1 MTAVS
6 RPLPE
11 GRSVRATL
19 TRWRSWEALAFPA
32 VLGLAAVAYLVNLTV
47 SGYGNLYY
55 AAAAQA
61 GAQSWASWFFGSL
74 DAGDF
79 ITIDKPPLST
89 MVLGLSVRVFGL
101 SSWSVLAPQAL
112 MGIAAVAILYLS
124 VRRTFG
130 VPAAVIAGVVFALTP
145 AAVLMF
151 RYDNP
156 DALLTLLLVGAAAS
170 LLRALEDGRWRWLV
184 AAAALVGF
192 AFSTKFLQAYL
203 VLPAFALTWAIA
215 GPGSSRRRAA
225 GLLVA
230 ALVVAVTSLWWV
242 VAMELIPAGSRPY
255 IGGSTTDSALEL
267 LLGYDGLGRILGQGG
282 GGATAGAGGGGGTG
296 FSGDPGILR
305 LLNAEMGG
313 QTAWF
318 LVASLVGLIAGLV
331 ARWRAPRTDPAR
343 AAFLLWGGW
352 LVVTALVFSFMSGII
367 HSYYTVALAP
377 AIGALTGAGLVTA
390 WRARERLAARSAL
403 AIAIAASGVTAWL
416 LLERVPAFWPGLGIL
431 ALGVGL
437 AAAIVV
443 ALPPARTH
451 RRLPLAAATAALV
464 VLMAGPA
471 AFAIDTIQTAYR
483 GGDVAAGP
491 QAAGDRFAARTGIP
505 PGGAADGGLPSGGT
519 ADDGGV
525 PPDRTADDGGAQP
538 GGTAVDGGAP
548 QVGTTDGSGVASG
561 LTDYLAAERG
571 DATWIVAVTG
581 AEQAATIQLA
591 TGMPVMAMGG
601 FSGSDPTPTVDE
613 LRAWIADGS
622 LRFVMVGAGGQ
633 AGGDG
638 GRAGDRTGTGEVAA
652 WVQDACTLVDL
663 AGVSGLYDC
672 SGAN

>member
-1 MTAVS
+1 MTSTS
-6 RPLPE
+6 RPITEVQAVRAALT
-11 GRSVRATL
+11 RSVPWGT
-19 TRWRSWEALAFPA
+19 LAFGG
-32 VLGLAAVAYLVNLTV
+32 VIGLAAVTYLVNLTV

-61 GAQSWASWFFGSL
+61 GSQSWTAWFFGSL

-367 HSYYTVALAP
+367 HSYYAVALAP
-377 AIGALTGAGLVTA
+377 AIAALTGAGLVTA
-390 WRARERLAARSAL
+390 WRARDRIAARAGLAA
-403 AIAIAASGVTAWL
+403 AIAASAGTAWL
-416 LLERVPAFWPGLGIL
+416 LLDRVPTFWPGLGIAAL
-431 ALGVGL
+431 AVGL

-443 ALPPARTH
+443 MLPPARVH
-451 RRLPLAAATAALV
+451 PRLPLSVATAAMV

-471 AFAIDTIQTAYR
+471 AFAIDTIQTAYS

-491 QAAGDRFAARTGIP
+491 PAVGDGFGARAGIAADGVADGGGVPADGGVQ
-505 PGGAADGGLPSGGT
+505 PGGAADGGGI
-519 ADDGGV
+519 
-525 PPDRTADDGGAQP
+525 
-538 GGTAVDGGAP
+538 
-548 QVGTTDGSGVASG
+548 ASG

-581 AEQAATIQLA
+581 ADQAASIQLA

-601 FSGSDPTPTVDE
+601 FSGSDPTPTLDE

-622 LRFVMVGAGGQ
+622 LRFVLVGGGT
-633 AGGDG
+633 
-638 GRAGDRTGTGEVAA
+638 GRAGDGGPLGGLGPLGADGGPVGGNGPLGDRAGTGDVAT
-652 WVQDACTLVDL
+652 WVQGACTPVDL
-663 AGVSGLYDC
+663 AGVTGLYDC
-672 SGAN
+672 SGAD